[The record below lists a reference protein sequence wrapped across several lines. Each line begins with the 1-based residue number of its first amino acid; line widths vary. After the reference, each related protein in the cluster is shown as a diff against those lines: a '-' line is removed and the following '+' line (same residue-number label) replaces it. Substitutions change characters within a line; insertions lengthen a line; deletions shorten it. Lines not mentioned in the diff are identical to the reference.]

1 MPVLI
6 SETTRSAPVPAPRRG
21 ALARAGAACAVVAA
35 LVSGC
40 SSSSLPQLS
49 GFAQVRDLSA
59 RTEAA
64 AELRARALS
73 TAAVTCTSCQQALG
87 SLADESA
94 TRLAAL
100 GGLWDPWGGQPPEGA
115 EEPAP
120 VSDAPVDVE
129 GFVAWLAATAERDLA
144 AAADPTTT
152 ESGDDA
158 RTLAAIALGRY
169 RSAQSLASAYGISV
183 TTGAA
188 RAESANQRLN
198 GLGEAGVQTWG
209 VQDFHTS
216 PLPALPFGRAD
227 QGLAASP
234 VLSAAVASWDC
245 VAQTLPRNRVS
256 GEPLADADERAEEL
270 MVRADQALSAGVA
283 DARTVRCSLPSSSP
297 ADLAMDLVAAD
308 VSLLASDSASVR
320 AVGVNTALTDI
331 TRWGSVATF
340 GAVIGVQ

>member
-6 SETTRSAPVPAPRRG
+6 SETTRPAPAGAPRRG

-35 LVSGC
+35 VVSGC

-73 TAAVTCTSCQQALG
+73 TAAVACASCQQALG

-94 TRLAAL
+94 TRLTAL
-100 GGLWDPWGGQPPEGA
+100 GGLWDPWGGRPPEGA

-169 RSAQSLASAYGISV
+169 RSAQSLASVYGISV

-198 GLGEAGVQTWG
+198 GLSGAGVQTWG

-227 QGLAASP
+227 QGLASSP
-234 VLSAAVASWDC
+234 ALSAAVASWDC
-245 VAQTLPRNRVS
+245 VAQMLPRNRVS

-297 ADLAMDLVAAD
+297 ADLAVDLVAAD

-331 TRWGSVATF
+331 TRWGSVAAF